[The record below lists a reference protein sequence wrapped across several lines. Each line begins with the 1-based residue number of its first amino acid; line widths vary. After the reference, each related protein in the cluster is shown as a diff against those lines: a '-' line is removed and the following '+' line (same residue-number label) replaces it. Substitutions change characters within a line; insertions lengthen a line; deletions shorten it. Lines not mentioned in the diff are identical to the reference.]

1 MVLLTHSLTQHADHI
16 QIPPIIPVMALIAI
30 SPESRVKVQEL
41 YLVVTWAEGKARVQG

>member
-16 QIPPIIPVMALIAI
+16 QILPIIPVMALIAI